1 MWHCSKVASPDKSDR
16 CEILNQSVKQ
26 IKKSDSHLTDVPRA
40 AKMMIVK
47 TMQNEAREA
56 QWWLVTRLSKRTG
69 SCLMVPLMN
78 E

>member
-1 MWHCSKVASPDKSDR
+1 MWHCSKVASPDISDR

-40 AKMMIVK
+40 TKMMIVK
-47 TMQNEAREA
+47 TMQNCARA
-56 QWWLVTRLSKRTG
+56 RDSTVKAHG
-69 SCLMVPLMN
+69 LMPYGAPH